1 MRKQIEAAEKMRLA
15 LEAQLAALR
24 QELCKSKAD
33 MDAMKAMYESKL
45 AALQAEIKGAVTL
58 CTGVL
63 SLLLSDFILLLPCRC
78 CCVEYVERVILIE
91 DGDW

>member
-45 AALQAEIKGAVTL
+45 AALQAEINGAVTL
-58 CTGVL
+58 CSERCSQSFAFRFHSSVAL
-63 SLLLSDFILLLPCRC
+63 SMLLC
-78 CCVEYVERVILIE
+78 
-91 DGDW
+91 